1 MNDIK
6 YIRYIIENLILILEE
21 SMQEVE
27 SITYKEEQEN
37 NDYTIE
43 TLIKYIFEY
52 VELYAKK
59 LGIKAT
65 TELFNESYLI
75 KYNGIGY
82 EIGIINDLNKTYYYK
97 MVPLVASKK
106 FININGLDYEY
117 LDNKNERTLTLN

>member
-75 KYNGIGY
+75 KYNNVGY
-82 EIGIINDLNKTYYYK
+82 EIGIINDINKTYYYK
-97 MVPLVASKK
+97 IVPLVASKK